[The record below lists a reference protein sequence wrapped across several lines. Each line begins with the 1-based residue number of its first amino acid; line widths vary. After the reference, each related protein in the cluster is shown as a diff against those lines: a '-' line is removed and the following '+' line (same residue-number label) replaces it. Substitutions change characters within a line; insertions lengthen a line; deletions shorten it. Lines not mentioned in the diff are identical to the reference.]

1 MKTDTAKFLEAIL
14 WALPEDEPE
23 EIRQATVYDFTPEFI
38 NAAETF
44 VDGFRAYAESLD
56 LDPDAPGRDFGAN
69 VYFSLSGHGVGFW
82 DDDGK
87 DGEGHRLQ
95 AALEDYAARKYQF
108 EEITLD
114 FIDLGPM
121 DGKLDLSFIP
131 SAIEEYRAKLFATK
145 NQTPRPC
152 S

>member
-14 WALPEDEPE
+14 RALPEDEPE
-23 EIRQATVYDFTPEFI
+23 TIRQATVCDFTPEFI
-38 NAAETF
+38 SAAEGF
-44 VDGFRAYAESLD
+44 IDGFRAYAESLD
-56 LDPDAPGRDFGAN
+56 LDPDAPDRDFGAN

-82 DDDGK
+82 DDDGTA
-87 DGEGHRLQ
+87 GEGHRLQ

-108 EEITLD
+108 EEMTLD
-114 FIDLGPM
+114 FRE

-145 NQTPRPC
+145 KQTPRP
-152 S
+152 